1 MKIRILA
8 LWLAVM
14 VALGGCGQSPAA
26 PAASTSAASGGNA
39 ASGAWDEKGAVEIT
53 MGDGTFQAAGVG
65 TSVKD
70 KVLTITAGGTYVL
83 SGRLDDGQIVID
95 AEDKDVQLVLNGASL
110 TCADSAPIYA
120 KGGKLTL
127 TLAEG
132 TENTLSDGAEY
143 TFAQGEDEPTGAVF
157 SKDDLTIGG
166 TGTLTVNGRY
176 QHGIA
181 GKDDVAIDGGILNVT
196 AKADGIR
203 GKDSL
208 TVNGGTITVEA
219 GEDGLK
225 SNNNEDT
232 SKGMVTLNGGILQVT
247 AGNDAVQAETELLI
261 ADGEYQLATG
271 GGGGDGHYQ
280 DEASR
285 KGLKAGTGIT
295 VTGGTFILDTADD
308 AVHSNGTVDVSGGTF
323 TISTGDDGIH
333 GDGAVSVSGGD
344 INILK
349 CYEGLEGLNVTVTD
363 GVVHLIAS
371 DDGINAADPTA
382 AEGPGAGGF
391 GGGRPQG
398 EVPPPQGTTPPGEGE
413 PPAMPDGIPEQAAPQ
428 EGGAVS
434 NDTSSSQPSPEKAAP
449 GEASSQPVSGE
460 ASSGGGAARPQRMG
474 GGGPGGHT
482 VNENVFIRISGG
494 TVVVDAKGD
503 GLDSNGAL
511 YMDGG
516 TVLVNGPSGSGD
528 GALDYDGECVV
539 TGGTLIA
546 AGSAG
551 MAQGISE
558 SSAQASLMVYFT
570 ETQAADTAVNL
581 STGDGK
587 SIVTFVPKKEFQTLL
602 ISSPDL
608 KEGDTVALSTGGTDT
623 VDEDGFAAGGSWSGG
638 EKLAEITL
646 EKVTKVSQ
654 DGSAVTGGGMMGR
667 GGGGGRRQTPAQ

>member
-1 MKIRILA
+1 MKIRILS

-14 VALGGCGQSPAA
+14 VALGGCGQAPAA
-26 PAASTSAASGGNA
+26 PAASTAASGSNA
-39 ASGAWDEKGAVEIT
+39 ASGAWDEKDAVQIT
-53 MGDGTFQAAGVG
+53 MDNGTFQAAGVG

-70 KVLTITAGGTYVL
+70 NVLTITAGGTYVL
-83 SGRLDDGQIVID
+83 SGQLDNGQIIID
-95 AEDKDVQLVLNGASL
+95 AEDKDVQLVFNGVSL
-110 TCADSAPIYA
+110 ACADSAPIYA

-127 TLAEG
+127 TLADG
-132 TENTLSDGAEY
+132 TDNMLTDGAEY
-143 TFAQGEDEPTGAVF
+143 AFAPGEDEPTGAVF

-166 TGTLTVNGRY
+166 GGSLTVNGQY

-181 GKDDVAIDGGILNVT
+181 GKDDLVIDGGTLNVT

-208 TVNGGTITVEA
+208 TVNGGAITVEA

-232 SKGMVTLNGGILQVT
+232 SKGTVTLNGGALQVT
-247 AGNDAVQAETELLI
+247 AGNDAVQAETELLVTG
-261 ADGEYQLATG
+261 GEYRLVT

-280 DEASR
+280 EEISC

-295 VTGGTFILDTADD
+295 VTGGTFTLDTADD

-333 GDGAVSVSGGD
+333 GDGAVTISGGD
-344 INILK
+344 IDILK

-398 EVPPPQGTTPPGEGE
+398 DFTPPEGMTPPTDGE
-413 PPAMPDGIPEQAAPQ
+413 PPAMPEGIPGGRAAG
-428 EGGAVS
+428 EGTTDGTASSGETVPGRSASGEAVS
-434 NDTSSSQPSPEKAAP
+434 NQADGA
-449 GEASSQPVSGE
+449 
-460 ASSGGGAARPQRMG
+460 AARPQRM
-474 GGGPGGHT
+474 GGPGGHT

-494 TVVVDAKGD
+494 TVVVDARGD

-511 YMDGG
+511 YMGGG
-516 TVLVNGPSGSGD
+516 TVLVNGPTGNGD
-528 GALDYDGECVV
+528 GALDYDGECTV
-539 TGGTLIA
+539 TGGMLIA

-551 MAQGISE
+551 MAQGISV
-558 SSAQASLMVYFT
+558 SSTQASLMVYFT
-570 ETQAADTAVNL
+570 EQQAAGTVVNL
-581 STGDGK
+581 SAQDGQ
-587 SIVTFVPKKEFQTLL
+587 SIVTFVPTKEFQTLL
-602 ISSPDL
+602 ISGPDL
-608 KEGDTVALSTGGTDT
+608 KEGDTVVLSTGGTDT
-623 VDEDGFAAGGSWSGG
+623 VDENGFAAGGSWSGG
-638 EKLAEITL
+638 EKLGEITMD
-646 EKVTKVSQ
+646 KVTRVSQ

-667 GGGGGRRQTPAQ
+667 GGGGGRRQSPV

>member
-1 MKIRILA
+1 MKIRILS
-8 LWLAVM
+8 LWLTVM
-14 VALGGCGQSPAA
+14 VALGGCGQAPAA
-26 PAASTSAASGGNA
+26 PAASTASTAASGSNA
-39 ASGAWDEKGAVEIT
+39 ASGAWDEKGAVQIT
-53 MGDGTFQAAGVG
+53 MDNGTFQAAGVG

-70 KVLTITAGGTYVL
+70 NVLTITAGGTYAL
-83 SGRLDDGQIVID
+83 SGQLDNGQIIID
-95 AEDKDVQLVLNGASL
+95 AEDKDVQLVLNGMSL

-127 TLAEG
+127 TLADG
-132 TENTLSDGAEY
+132 TDNMLTDGAEY
-143 TFAQGEDEPTGAVF
+143 AFAQGEDEPTGAVF

-166 TGTLTVNGRY
+166 GGSLTVNGQY

-181 GKDDVAIDGGILNVT
+181 GKDDLVIDGGTLNVT

-208 TVNGGTITVEA
+208 TVNGGAITVEA

-232 SKGMVTLNGGILQVT
+232 SKGTVTLNGGALQVA
-247 AGNDAVQAETELLI
+247 AGNDAVQAETELLVTG
-261 ADGEYQLATG
+261 GEYRLETG
-271 GGGGDGHYQ
+271 GGSGDGHYQ
-280 DEASR
+280 EEISR

-295 VTGGTFILDTADD
+295 VTGGTFTLDTADD

-333 GDGAVSVSGGD
+333 GDGAVTISGGD
-344 INILK
+344 IDILK

-371 DDGINAADPTA
+371 DDGVNAADPTA

-398 EVPPPQGTTPPGEGE
+398 DFTPPEGMTPPTDGE
-413 PPAMPDGIPEQAAPQ
+413 PPKMPEGIPGERAAG
-428 EGGAVS
+428 EGTPEGTVPGQPASGEAVS
-434 NDTSSSQPSPEKAAP
+434 NQA
-449 GEASSQPVSGE
+449 
-460 ASSGGGAARPQRMG
+460 GGAAARPQRM
-474 GGGPGGHT
+474 GGPGGHT

-494 TVVVDAKGD
+494 TVVVDARGD

-516 TVLVNGPSGSGD
+516 TALVNGPTGNGD
-528 GALDYDGECVV
+528 GALDYDGECTV
-539 TGGTLIA
+539 TGGMLIA

-551 MAQGISE
+551 MAQGISV
-558 SSAQASLMVYFT
+558 SSTQASLMVYFT
-570 ETQAADTAVNL
+570 EQQAAGTVVNL
-581 STGDGK
+581 SAQDGQ
-587 SIVTFVPKKEFQTLL
+587 SIVTFVPTKEFQTLL
-602 ISSPDL
+602 ISGPDL
-608 KEGDTVALSTGGTDT
+608 KEGDTVVLSTGGTDT
-623 VDEDGFAAGGSWSGG
+623 VDENGFAAGGSWVGG
-638 EKLAEITL
+638 EKLGEITM
-646 EKVTKVSQ
+646 EKVTRVSQ

-667 GGGGGRRQTPAQ
+667 GGGGGRRQSPV